1 MLMFWYDIDVI
12 FLLKSWHFVF
22 FQTKFNFENGFV
34 LFRVAAGYFQLVV
47 EELVGLQDQPEPGHS
62 FCISIYSE
70 IDTKWN
76 VYILSF
82 WILYLTIS

>member
-1 MLMFWYDIDVI
+1 M
-12 FLLKSWHFVF
+12 
-22 FQTKFNFENGFV
+22 

-70 IDTKWN
+70 IDTK
-76 VYILSF
+76 
-82 WILYLTIS
+82 